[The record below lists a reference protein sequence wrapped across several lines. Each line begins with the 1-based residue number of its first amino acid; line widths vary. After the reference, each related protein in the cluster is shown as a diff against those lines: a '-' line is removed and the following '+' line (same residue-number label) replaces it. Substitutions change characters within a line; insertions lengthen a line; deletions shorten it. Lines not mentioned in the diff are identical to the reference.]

1 MYHNNAALR
10 IIKEE
15 NDHAYNKK
23 LLSKES
29 GNYKKYSPVFKSELY
44 TIIDFSSFL
53 IDSGSFTAKYTSNL
67 CMNFTRSG
75 YFTFQSFKRKQE
87 EYCSTILLE
96 KPGCEYSFKQE
107 KPGEGSCTI
116 FIFSQDGYQS
126 IKDRYDFKHFS
137 FFSEPEVFST
147 VLNASAEAD
156 YLHHRILKTLESG
169 VLDPLQ
175 MDTLVLELVD
185 SVMQYL
191 ASYVYPLELEDSY
204 KKNHLE
210 TIERAK
216 EFMLINFDNAITL
229 LQLARHCYISPFYFS
244 RIFKLFTGQTPF
256 QYLQAIRLKHAESL
270 LRTTDLPVVDVCYQ
284 SGFSRIDYF
293 SSAFTRRFAT
303 PPSRY
308 KKSFTA

>member
-1 MYHNNAALR
+1 
-10 IIKEE
+10 
-15 NDHAYNKK
+15 
-23 LLSKES
+23 
-29 GNYKKYSPVFKSELY
+29 
-44 TIIDFSSFL
+44 
-53 IDSGSFTAKYTSNL
+53 
-67 CMNFTRSG
+67 
-75 YFTFQSFKRKQE
+75 
-87 EYCSTILLE
+87 
-96 KPGCEYSFKQE
+96 
-107 KPGEGSCTI
+107 
-116 FIFSQDGYQS
+116 
-126 IKDRYDFKHFS
+126 
-137 FFSEPEVFST
+137 
-147 VLNASAEAD
+147 
-156 YLHHRILKTLESG
+156 
-169 VLDPLQ
+169 